1 MSGYADSV
9 RQLFKGGSVL
19 LVGLVFQLGISFFG
33 KLIIA
38 RELSLSEFGGV
49 ALGMTMASVVAA
61 VCLLGMAEGVSRFLP
76 RYKEPADRRGI
87 LVSAF
92 TLALPVGVVV
102 GTLLFVASPVIASE
116 LFNSPEVTPILE
128 VFALVVP
135 LFVAHRLIISTIQGN
150 QQSLPKVLID
160 NILQPLTRFLT
171 IGVVIVIGI
180 SSVRIAWAYFAGW
193 AVPVVIGLAYMIR
206 HTSLFKF
213 GSATETRRREMLK
226 FSIPLLFSAALTLV
240 FNDLDTLF
248 LGYFSESPA
257 PVGVYNAVYPLGNL
271 LTTALVA
278 FSFIFMPV
286 ISELHENDDIDQV
299 RRMFQVVT
307 KWIFIATLP
316 VFLVLAA
323 FPRRIILL
331 TFGAKYVSG
340 EAALAVLA
348 SGFFIH
354 AVFGLNQQTVV
365 SLGETKVK
373 MYADFG
379 AATTNLILNLLLI
392 PQFGPLGA
400 AVATSVTFI
409 GMNIALTTYL
419 YRRVGIVPFN
429 AAILTPAAVG
439 IGSFAVVYAVIRT
452 TLSPTVPVMV
462 AGFSVFVAIYWI
474 AILRF
479 GGIEE
484 EEVIIIDSIEERLGV
499 DFEPIK
505 RVARFFM

>member
-9 RQLFKGGSVL
+9 RQLFKGGSIL
-19 LVGLVFQLGISFFG
+19 LVGLVFQLGISFFA

-49 ALGMTMASVVAA
+49 ALGMTMASVVAT
-61 VCLLGMAEGVSRFLP
+61 VCLLGMQEGVGRFLP
-76 RYKEPADRRGI
+76 RYEERADRRGV

-92 TLALPVGVVV
+92 TLALPIGIAVGAP
-102 GTLLFVASPVIASE
+102 LFVAAPLVAAA
-116 LFNSPEVTPILE
+116 LFNSPEVTPVLK

-135 LFVAHRLIISTIQGN
+135 LTVSHRLVISTIQGN
-150 QQSLPKVLID
+150 QESLPKVLLE
-160 NILQPLTRFLT
+160 NILRPLARFLA
-171 IGVVIVIGI
+171 IGVVIVVGI

-193 AVPVVIGLAYMIR
+193 ALPVVVGLAYVVR
-206 HTSLFKF
+206 HTSLFEF
-213 GSATETRRREMLK
+213 GNPAETRRREMLE
-226 FSIPLLFSAALTLV
+226 FSIPLLFSAALSLV
-240 FNDLDTLF
+240 FNDLDTLL
-248 LGYFSESPA
+248 LGYFSETPA

-271 LTTALVA
+271 LTTALIA
-278 FSFIFMPV
+278 FGFIFMPV
-286 ISELHENDDIDQV
+286 ISELHGDGDMDQV

-307 KWIFIATLP
+307 KWVFMATLP
-316 VFLVLAA
+316 VFLVLVA
-323 FPRRIILL
+323 FPRRTISL
-331 TFGAKYVSG
+331 TFGAKYASG

-348 SGFFIH
+348 VGFFIH
-354 AVFGLNQQTVV
+354 TVFGLNRETVV
-365 SLGETKVK
+365 SLGETRVK

-379 AATTNLILNLLLI
+379 AAATNLLLNLLLI
-392 PQFGPLGA
+392 PRFGPLGA

-409 GMNIALTTYL
+409 GMNVALSTYL
-419 YRRVGIVPFN
+419 YRRAGIVPFN

-439 IGSFAVVYAVIRT
+439 IGSFVVVYAVIRT

-462 AGFSVFVAIYWI
+462 AGFSVFVAVYWI

-484 EEVIIIDSIEERLGV
+484 EEILIVDSIEERFGV

-505 RVARFFM
+505 RVARWFM